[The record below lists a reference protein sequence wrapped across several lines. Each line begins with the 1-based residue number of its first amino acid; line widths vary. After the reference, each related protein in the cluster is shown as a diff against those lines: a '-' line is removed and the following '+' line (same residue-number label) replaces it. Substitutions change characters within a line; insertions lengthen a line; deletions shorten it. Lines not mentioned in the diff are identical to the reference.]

1 MAMSFHPQTPQS
13 PSHFSPATSSDPTTA
28 AAPGAMSVGVTT
40 LPTPAHSVSGSIS
53 HPDTINSDESPHKRK
68 RNIDDVGDRDQK
80 KVHLDDM
87 GLGIGELH
95 LDVGEK
101 YLLCQIRKAPF
112 VDAFVVLMAMMKRC
126 AMPQSEK
133 NLQWNHLLT

>member
-1 MAMSFHPQTPQS
+1 
-13 PSHFSPATSSDPTTA
+13 
-28 AAPGAMSVGVTT
+28 MSVGVTT

-53 HPDTINSDESPHKRK
+53 HPDAINSDESPHKRK

-112 VDAFVVLMAMMKRC
+112 VDAFVWLIAMMHGQAISQGKSYVQLNC
-126 AMPQSEK
+126 
-133 NLQWNHLLT
+133 LLT